1 MSNGYFLNITEEKLY
16 YAISSIKS
24 MAFTFSCVFYT
35 GYCGG
40 PPEASGRYQRKG
52 KNCQTPLNVNVS
64 DCAGRTSLHHAAYNG
79 HLEVKISY
87 FDDNKN
93 TWLSG
98 ILIGSCIECKI
109 KIRLYE
115 W

>member
-1 MSNGYFLNITEEKLY
+1 MYFEFKDSNEQWIFSLY
-16 YAISSIKS
+16 HRRKIVYIYAISSIES
-24 MAFTFSCVFYT
+24 MAFSFWCVFYT

-87 FDDNKN
+87 FDD
-93 TWLSG
+93 
-98 ILIGSCIECKI
+98 
-109 KIRLYE
+109 
-115 W
+115 